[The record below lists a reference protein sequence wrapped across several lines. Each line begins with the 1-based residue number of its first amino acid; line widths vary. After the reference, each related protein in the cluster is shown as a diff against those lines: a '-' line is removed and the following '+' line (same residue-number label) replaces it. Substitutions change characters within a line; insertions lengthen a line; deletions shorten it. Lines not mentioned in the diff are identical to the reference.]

1 MPNRNRSESK
11 PYQRSTRSN
20 LMLDRPT
27 SHGPWPDGEDDPS
40 VADRIASWLQS
51 MRLLESRKRLI
62 REIIEDVLQSER
74 ERTIELPNY
83 VSHHFEPKVGDTV
96 INNNPKCKHR
106 GSVGTVLSIDSI
118 PNDAGKLVRYKCK
131 NNGPHWQMGTV
142 LCKTM
147 DQLCPYER

>member
-1 MPNRNRSESK
+1 
-11 PYQRSTRSN
+11 
-20 LMLDRPT
+20 
-27 SHGPWPDGEDDPS
+27 
-40 VADRIASWLQS
+40 